1 MKKYLYLIAIL
12 IFTPCQNAL
21 AGNTN
26 VILHLNDKS
35 KLPQLEKNVAN
46 LRKSMGDD
54 LGIRVIINGK
64 AITAMLSGNKLIEDK
79 VNSMLTNNAKIG
91 LCHTSMHN
99 NNIDRKHI
107 IKGVSVLPEGALQTI
122 INLQNEGYLYIKI

>member
-1 MKKYLYLIAIL
+1 MKIYLYLIAIL

-21 AGNTN
+21 AGKTN

-46 LRKSMGDD
+46 LRKSIGDD

-64 AITAMLSGNKLIEDK
+64 AITAMLSGNRLIEDK
-79 VNSMLTNNAKIG
+79 INSMLANDAKIG
-91 LCHTSMHN
+91 LCHTSMRN
-99 NNIDRKHI
+99 NNIDKKHI
-107 IKGVSVLPEGALQTI
+107 IKGVTVLPDGALPTI